1 MDLLKSFGRRE
12 AESPAAEI
20 STDTVLVPVNGNAL
34 DDQVVRLA
42 CTLVRRKQS
51 KLTLLHIIEVP
62 RSLPLDA
69 NLNIDSSR
77 RILDGAAEVAE
88 QTGVQASTEV
98 IQARDAGATIVE
110 EARNM
115 GAGLILMGLPRL
127 HRMGGPSLG
136 KTVPYVL
143 LHAHCRVVVVRPA

>member
-12 AESPAAEI
+12 PESSTAEI

-42 CTLVRRKQS
+42 CTLVRRKQG

-77 RILDGAAEVAE
+77 RILDRAAEVAE
-88 QTGVQASTEV
+88 QTDVQASTEV